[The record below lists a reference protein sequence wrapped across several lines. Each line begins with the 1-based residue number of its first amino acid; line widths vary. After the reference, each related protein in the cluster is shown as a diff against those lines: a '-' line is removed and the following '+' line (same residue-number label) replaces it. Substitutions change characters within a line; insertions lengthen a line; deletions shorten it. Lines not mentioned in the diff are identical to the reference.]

1 MYQVVQ
7 LATEGFRK
15 INLVLE
21 ANVVI
26 QPSTISKIDNALP
39 GSMLVTHTDIEQG
52 VLIGDLEPLIPVLQF
67 CHDNGI
73 YVKAIE
79 DKIPLSEESEGSTC
93 FTFIKDEVFK
103 GLHYVAVVDGIESK
117 VGYSSV
123 VEALIAAYIKKTEF

>member
-21 ANVVI
+21 AGVVI
-26 QPSTISKIDNALP
+26 QPSTISNIDNTLP
-39 GSMLVTHTDIEQG
+39 DIMLVTHTDTETG
-52 VLIGDLEPLIPVLQF
+52 VLIGDLEPLIPVLRF

-73 YVKAIE
+73 YAKAIE
-79 DKIPLSEESEGSTC
+79 DTVPLSEVSEGSAT

-103 GLHYVAVVDGIESK
+103 GLHYVAVVDGVEST

-123 VEALIAAYIKKTEF
+123 VEALIAAYITKTEF